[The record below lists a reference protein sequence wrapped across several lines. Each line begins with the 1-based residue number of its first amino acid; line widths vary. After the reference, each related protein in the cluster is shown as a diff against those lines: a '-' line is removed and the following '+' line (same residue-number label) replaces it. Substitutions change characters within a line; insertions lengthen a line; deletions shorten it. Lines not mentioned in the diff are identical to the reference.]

1 MSAVTVF
8 YKGTGGFTPP
18 GSYWQIASGVLGPNG
33 QVLPQPNN
41 TPYFDGIP
49 QPYLPGACSVM
60 VSRNAPNNPPPA
72 CTQALSH
79 FHSFLTYQPLLDVP
93 RHRDRHLP
101 GPGCRF
107 LSRGM
112 LIRAALPVLAAT
124 LVLAGR
130 DG

>member
-49 QPYLPGACSVM
+49 QPYHPGACTVL
-60 VSRNAPNNPPPA
+60 VSRNAPNNPPA
-72 CTQALSH
+72 SLHAGVV
-79 FHSFLTYQPLLDVP
+79 PLPLVP
-93 RHRDRHLP
+93 HLP
-101 GPGCRF
+101 AAGRYWTFQGIETGIF
-107 LSRGM
+107 L
-112 LIRAALPVLAAT
+112 VLAA
-124 LVLAGR
+124 GS
-130 DG
+130 